1 MKLTLASPGPR
12 IRRDLWSAEG
22 DLLQVRGLDRVMY
35 ERTVLDNGL
44 RIVSSS
50 MPHTRSVSISIFVGA
65 GSRYEPD
72 EIAGVSHFLE
82 HMLFKGTHRRP
93 TPRQI
98 AEAIEGIGGVMNA
111 ATDKD
116 LTVYWAK
123 VGDQHFQ
130 RAFDVVADSLLD
142 SLLDPQEVEKERA
155 VIIEE
160 LSATEDSPADLVGV
174 VIDEVMWPHQPLGRD
189 VGGTRKTVSSISRQD
204 IVNYLQRQ
212 YVPENTVV
220 AVAGN
225 ISHQQVVEVVAQ
237 RMGGWSR
244 APYGQW
250 YPAIKPSGGPRVAI
264 RTKKTEQAH
273 LCLGVYGL
281 ADRDPDRYAQ
291 DLLNTIMG
299 EGMSSRLFLEVREK
313 RSLAYDVH
321 SYVRHF
327 QDTGVTAVA
336 AGVDPAKIDQAIGA
350 ILGELERVKRGVPEE
365 ELVKAKEF
373 VKGRMM
379 LRMEDTAHVSSWLGA
394 QELLRGEILTL
405 DQVLEAVDRVEP
417 ADIVRVAERLLV
429 REEMN
434 LAIVGPYR
442 REERFLR
449 LLAEA

>member
-1 MKLTLASPGPR
+1 
-12 IRRDLWSAEG
+12 
-22 DLLQVRGLDRVMY
+22 MY

-50 MPHTRSVSISIFVGA
+50 MPHTRSVSISVFVGA

-123 VGDQHFQ
+123 VGDHHFQ

-142 SLLDPQEVEKERA
+142 SLLDPREVEKERA

-174 VIDEVMWPHQPLGRD
+174 IIDEVMWPHQPLGRD
-189 VGGTRKTVSSISRQD
+189 VGGTKKTVSSISRQD

-225 ISHQQVVEVVAQ
+225 VSHQQVVEAAAQ
-237 RMGGWSR
+237 RMGAWPR

-250 YPAIKPSGGPRVAI
+250 YPATKPSGGPRVAI
-264 RTKKTEQAH
+264 RNKKTEQAH

-281 ADRDPDRYAQ
+281 PDRDPDRYAQ

-299 EGMSSRLFLEVREK
+299 EGMSSRLFLEIREK

-327 QDTGVTAVA
+327 QDTGVNAVA
-336 AGVDPAKIDQAIGA
+336 AGVDPGKIDQAIGA
-350 ILGELERVKRGVPEE
+350 ILAELERVKRGVPEE
-365 ELVKAKEF
+365 ELAKAKEF

-405 DQVLEAVDRVEP
+405 DQVLEAVDRVQS

-434 LAIVGPYR
+434 LAVVGPYR
-442 REERFLR
+442 SEQRFLR
-449 LLAEA
+449 LLKET